1 MHENSLQSSVS
12 RDLAAECDS
21 SLDLLMEAFAKA
33 VDRHGGDIPRT
44 VLDFKVAVLGIMATA
59 FETEFGAVLAA
70 IVKRQAA
77 EAKLETTAQVMAL
90 VMDSDDPFFNCHCIS
105 FRAGLHALQGGISQT
120 DIAKL
125 CPKKNGKPR
134 TRACV
139 QKRVE
144 EIGVLL
150 NLEAPSRGMKSPAAH
165 DPYVARTID
174 QHARRNQFLM
184 S

>member
-1 MHENSLQSSVS
+1 MHENSLRCSSS
-12 RDLAAECDS
+12 RDVAAECDS
-21 SLDLLMEAFAKA
+21 SLEILMEAFAKA
-33 VDRHGGDIPRT
+33 VDRHGGDLPRT
-44 VLDFKVAVLGIMATA
+44 AFDFKVAVLGIMATA
-59 FETEFGAVLAA
+59 FETEFGAAIAA
-70 IVKRQAA
+70 IVERQAVG
-77 EAKLETTAQVMAL
+77 AKLETTAQVMAL
-90 VMDSDDPFFNCHCIS
+90 VMDSDDPFFNCHCIA

-144 EIGVLL
+144 EIGQLL
-150 NLEAPSRGMKSPAAH
+150 SLEAPSRGMKSPAARVR
-165 DPYVARTID
+165 YVARTID